1 MADKALPNS
10 VKVEN
15 KRLDWIKKEMQNSKN
30 KNEFVVPGGSDDC
43 TNANDSY
50 QLNQD
55 IKNGEITH

>member
-1 MADKALPNS
+1 MGKS
-10 VKVEN
+10 RE
-15 KRLDWIKKEMQNSKN
+15 KRFDRIKKEMQNSKN
-30 KNEFVVPGGSDDC
+30 KNKFVVPGGSDDC